1 MDDYNY
7 DYEDEEYSSPE
18 SMEEAEQLPGDWDAK
33 ITQTGK
39 QVEVG
44 GGTTI
49 RLPCDIDSLS
59 RE

>member
-33 ITQTGK
+33 ITQAGK
-39 QVEVG
+39 RVEVVVVVAFSG
-44 GGTTI
+44 ASGLVT
-49 RLPCDIDSLS
+49 
-59 RE
+59 

>member
-39 QVEVG
+39 RVEVVA
-44 GGTTI
+44 GTTI